1 MEYLEEKLNGFIRP
15 LCEADHIYLEDISIR
30 GDNKVKV
37 IKIIVD
43 TETGITLNQC
53 EGLRKK
59 ISDLF
64 YRKNIIQGDYR
75 LEVSSPG
82 TNKPLEKSFEFRR
95 SIGKN
100 LNVNYRHNNELKSI
114 TGKLIAFEGDKIT
127 VQQKNDKF
135 SISLSD
141 IEKATI
147 KLNW

>member
-1 MEYLEEKLNGFIRP
+1 MEDLEEKLKAFIRP
-15 LCEADHIYLEDISIR
+15 LCETDHIYLEDISVR
-30 GDNKVKV
+30 GDNKNKV

-53 EGLRKK
+53 EDLSKK

-95 SIGKN
+95 SVGKN
-100 LNVNYRHNNELKSI
+100 LNIDYRHDNELKSI
-114 TGKLIAFEGDKIT
+114 TGKLIAFEEDKIT

>member
-1 MEYLEEKLNGFIRP
+1 MEDLEEKLKAFIRP
-15 LCEADHIYLEDISIR
+15 LCETDHIYLEDISVR
-30 GDNKVKV
+30 GDNKNKV

-53 EGLRKK
+53 EDLSKK

-95 SIGKN
+95 SVGKN
-100 LNVNYRHNNELKSI
+100 LNIDYRHDNELKSI
-114 TGKLIAFEGDKIT
+114 TGKLIAFEEDKIT

-135 SISLSD
+135 LISLSD

>member
-53 EGLRKK
+53 EGLSKK

>member
-53 EGLRKK
+53 EGLSKK

-82 TNKPLEKSFEFRR
+82 TNKPLEKSFEYSNKYCSLR
-95 SIGKN
+95 SGAD
-100 LNVNYRHNNELKSI
+100 R
-114 TGKLIAFEGDKIT
+114 
-127 VQQKNDKF
+127 
-135 SISLSD
+135 
-141 IEKATI
+141 TI
-147 KLNW
+147 